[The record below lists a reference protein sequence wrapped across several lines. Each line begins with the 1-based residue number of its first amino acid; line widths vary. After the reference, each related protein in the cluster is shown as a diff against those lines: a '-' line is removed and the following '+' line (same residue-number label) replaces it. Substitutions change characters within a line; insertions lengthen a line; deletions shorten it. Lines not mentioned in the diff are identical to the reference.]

1 MNRTLSA
8 SVVALTTLTI
18 LGLLGALVFASASGA
33 SASGAKPHTITSAE
47 DTVSCRP
54 QKDSSD
60 NLWTCTDYYGNQ
72 FPNLIIIDAD
82 RFRQDTQSS
91 KRKSGLA
98 SI

>member
-18 LGLLGALVFASASGA
+18 LGLLGLLAFA

-47 DTVSCRP
+47 DTVSCRT

-91 KRKSGLA
+91 KRKLENTRG
-98 SI
+98 